1 MHIVIVSH
9 VPFKQ
14 EIGTPYHLAV
24 AFANHVPVTYIA
36 PASGWIAEWRMRK
49 LALQNRLRV
58 RVITPLL
65 PGGLR
70 FLPKRTRARWIR
82 LSSLLTLS
90 LQLRPLRQHSSQS
103 IVLWG
108 FPAPVVLDIQRCLR
122 PQLFCYHRLDDFTAM
137 DDANRVLED
146 TLHNQADLVFAVAE
160 NLVHHDHKSKT
171 LFLRNGVN
179 IELFAR
185 AWQESTPL
193 PPELATI
200 PSPRIGYVGAIVPD
214 WVDIELV
221 YELAERHPE
230 WSFVLVGPK
239 IRWHPPDQSPAN
251 LHLLGARPYQ
261 SLPDYLRGFD
271 VCLIPFK
278 DNPITWGASPLKL
291 YEYLAAGR
299 AVVSVPFSDA
309 KELPEGIV
317 WWTQGVQGFESAI
330 REALK
335 TAHDPLA
342 RQQRVAAVQPH
353 TWEARAQTAL
363 QHIQEAL
370 KAKQSTLN
378 APDRC

>member
-1 MHIVIVSH
+1 MQIVMISP

-36 PASGWIAEWRMRK
+36 SASGWIAEWRVRR
-49 LALQNRLRV
+49 LALQHAPHV
-58 RVITPLL
+58 QVITPLL

-70 FLPKRTRARWIR
+70 FLPKCARNRWVR
-82 LSSLLTLS
+82 LGSLLTLYP
-90 LQLRPLRQHSSQS
+90 QLRHLRQQCPRLG
-103 IVLWG
+103 ILWS
-108 FPAPVVLDIQRCLR
+108 FHTPVALDIRRFLN
-122 PQLFCYHRLDDFTAM
+122 PKLFCYHRLDDFTAV
-137 DDANRVLED
+137 DPTNRPLED
-146 TLHNQADLVFAVAE
+146 ALYEQADLVFVVADT
-160 NLVHHDHKSKT
+160 LVHPDYKQKT
-171 LFLRNGVN
+171 HFLRNGVN
-179 IELFAR
+179 TELFAQ
-185 AWQESTPL
+185 AWQVSSPM

-200 PSPRIGYVGAIVPD
+200 SPPRIGYVGGIYPD
-214 WVDIELV
+214 WVDTELI
-221 YELAERHPE
+221 YELAKRHPE

-239 IRWHPPDQSPAN
+239 IGWHPPDKSPAN

-309 KELPEGIV
+309 KELPDGVV
-317 WWTQGVQGFESAI
+317 WWTKGVQGFESAI

-335 TAHDPLA
+335 VAHDPHA
-342 RQQRVAAVQPH
+342 RQQRIEAVQPH
-353 TWEARAQTAL
+353 TWAARAQMAL

-370 KAKQSTLN
+370 KAKQSTLS